1 MKTPMSTLVPLL
13 VAGVL
18 VYAAAPAHA
27 GPKCTTEPQSSWLTE
42 DQMLSKIQAMGYT
55 DPKKTFH
62 VSKGKCYEIYGYDK
76 QNRKVEV
83 YFHPITGEIAESNF
97 K

>member
-1 MKTPMSTLVPLL
+1 MNKPISTAASLL
-13 VAGVL
+13 LAGVL
-18 VYAAAPAHA
+18 ANAASSAIA

-55 DPKKTFH
+55 DPNKTFH

-76 QNRKVEV
+76 QSRKVEV
-83 YFHPITGEIAESNF
+83 YFHPITGEIAES
-97 K
+97 KLK